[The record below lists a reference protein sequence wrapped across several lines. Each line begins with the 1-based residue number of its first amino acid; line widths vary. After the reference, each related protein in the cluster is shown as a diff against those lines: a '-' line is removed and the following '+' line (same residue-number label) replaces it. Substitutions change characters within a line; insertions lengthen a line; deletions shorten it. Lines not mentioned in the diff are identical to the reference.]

1 MMSEATVETPAPTA
15 LEQKRQAKIAEQER
29 QEVVLES
36 QIPVPV
42 GYQILI
48 ALPNIDT
55 RFGGGNIVKAEE
67 TLKNEQILSM
77 VGVVMDMGGDAYADK
92 DRYPRGPWCNVGD
105 YVLFRANTGTR
116 FRVGKQEYRLM
127 NDDSIQAVIDDP
139 SKITRA

>member
-1 MMSEATVETPAPTA
+1 MMSEVTVETPAPTA
-15 LEQKRQAKIAEQER
+15 LEQKRQTKIAEQER